1 VVGSLRRQQ
10 SLDPIAHTL
19 VGASLAQTGLGRKT
33 LYGSAALIIGANL
46 PDVDAATMLVGLDDS
61 LFWRRGW
68 THGIPALVVLPL
80 LLTGL
85 FVGWRRLRN
94 RAPEGPPLRP
104 ATLLCLSTI
113 AVASHPTLDWMNNY
127 GMRWLMPFR
136 NEWFYGDTL
145 FIIDPWMWLVLG
157 GTVFL
162 YQSRRP
168 SSLVGWAAFAGL
180 TGFVLFGTFPG
191 LLLGKILWC
200 AGVGAF
206 VLLRFLH
213 VGRHEADAR
222 RLAVGAVVLMT
233 VYIGL
238 MLFCARYARAAVVE
252 TLAARGIQVQRLMV
266 GPVPVNPF
274 VRDVVVETSDGYRYG
289 EARLFPRFELELA
302 SRSVPLLAESPA
314 VRLAR
319 ASPEVRGFVN
329 WARFPF
335 AEVEESA
342 SGFTVYL
349 LDARY
354 MRSRRVGFGTAQVH
368 ISKEALAGA
377 N

>member
-1 VVGSLRRQQ
+1 ML
-10 SLDPIAHTL
+10 
-19 VGASLAQTGLGRKT
+19 LG
-33 LYGSAALIIGANL
+33 
-46 PDVDAATMLVGLDDS
+46 VDYS

-94 RAPEGPPLRP
+94 RAPEGPSLRP
-104 ATLLCLSTI
+104 ASLLCLSTL

-136 NEWFYGDTL
+136 NEWLYGDTL
-145 FIIDPWMWLVLG
+145 FIIDPWIWLVLG
-157 GTVFL
+157 GVVFL
-162 YQSRRP
+162 FQSRRP
-168 SSLVGWAAFAGL
+168 SSVVGWGAFAGL
-180 TGFVLFGTFPG
+180 TGLVLFVTFPG
-191 LLLGKILWC
+191 LLVGKILWC
-200 AGVGAF
+200 AGIGAF
-206 VLLRFLH
+206 VLLRFYQ
-213 VGRHEADAR
+213 VGRQETGAR
-222 RLAVGAVVLMT
+222 RLAVGGVVLMT
-233 VYIGL
+233 VYVGL
-238 MLFCARYARAAVVE
+238 MLFGARYSRAAVAE
-252 TLAARGIQVQRLMV
+252 TLTARGIQIQKLMV
-266 GPVPVNPF
+266 APVPVNPF
-274 VRDVVVETSDGYRYG
+274 VRDVVVETPDGYRYG

-302 SRSVPLLAESPA
+302 SRSLPLLPESPA

-319 ASPEVRGFVN
+319 TSPEVRGFVN

-354 MRSRRVGFGTAQVH
+354 ARSRRVGFGTARVH
-368 ISKEALAGA
+368 ISREALTGTGE
-377 N
+377 